1 MAMTMI
7 GVMLLAFLIALV
19 ALVLVTVMYW
29 RHTAAIAAI
38 TLPLPLAE
46 AVRDSIQAEVCV
58 GKACAYLDS
67 GKISPKAMQAS
78 LEKVHAAQAEWHA
91 ELVNLREVVAAMPFP
106 EQQLD
111 LQAAWLRIEHR
122 ERLLEALRQELHTR
136 LNRDRS

>member
-1 MAMTMI
+1 MTMTMI

-29 RHTAAIAAI
+29 QHTAAIAAI

-46 AVRDSIQAEVCV
+46 AVRDSIQEEVCV

-122 ERLLEALRQELHTR
+122 DRLLEALRQELHTR